1 MGNGFFDCPGC
12 EFEFNSNGVV
22 ITHCTGD
29 LEVCFKN
36 MTPLS
41 KALAT
46 LPDTDQNVVSVLS
59 GGLDST
65 IMTYILVK
73 KYGKER
79 VYALSYN
86 YGQKQVKEL
95 EMAAKTCQHLGIPH
109 KVLDLGIL
117 GDIVKDVSANI
128 GGTDVAMPTIKDV
141 LGDPQPKTY
150 VPFRNMILNALAF
163 SFAESNKASHVF
175 TGLQVHDEYGYWDTT
190 QKFVDCMNAVADQN
204 RTHKV
209 KLLAPFSLLSK
220 YDEIMISK
228 ELDDV
233 RLEHTLTCYN
243 PDAEGNSCGICPSCS
258 ERIQNFIKAG
268 VRDPI
273 PYRPGIDWDRFI

>member
-1 MGNGFFDCPGC
+1 MKLKDA
-12 EFEFNSNGVV
+12 
-22 ITHCTGD
+22 ID
-29 LEVCFKN
+29 K
-36 MTPLS
+36 
-41 KALAT
+41 

-65 IMTYILVK
+65 IMTYILVA

-86 YGQKQVKEL
+86 YGQKQIKEL
-95 EMAAKTCQHLGIPH
+95 EMAAKTCQHLGIAH

-175 TGLQVHDEYGYWDTT
+175 TGLQVHDEYGYWDTS
-190 QKFVDCMNAVADQN
+190 QRFVDAMNAVADQN

-209 KLLAPFSLLSK
+209 KLEAPFSQLAK
-220 YDEIMISK
+220 WEEINIAK
-228 ELDDV
+228 ELGNV
-233 RLEHTLTCYN
+233 RLEYTLTCYD
-243 PDAEGNSCGICPSCS
+243 PDADGKSCGVCPSCS
-258 ERIQNFIKAG
+258 ERIQNFIRAG
-268 VRDPI
+268 VPDPI
-273 PYRPGIDWDRFI
+273 SYRVSIDWDRFI